1 MNTYGCVKKYCIFEI
16 SKLHTCIHIEECV
29 IFVQFWHS
37 FVINPKRMVLYRGD
51 LNNKSGTLSL
61 SDSSFKSFIEECV
74 VSSTNADFS

>member
-29 IFVQFWHS
+29 ILYNFDI
-37 FVINPKRMVLYRGD
+37 VINPKRMVLYRGD